1 MLTHRLTAPKT
12 DDGKWAIVPAV
23 DYYWHAAETLIAM
36 TTGERVDD
44 LRPADEAGAHRL
56 PAGTYLE
63 LVSTQRDREEAD
75 DVLARAG
82 VLDRPYAVLNP
93 GGNNEAKRWPADRF
107 AALHAAAGRLAHRFA
122 RHVKACTK
130 AGIAADQTL
139 WYQGYQQGLPR
150 YCTPLNGLSSGQAG
164 RTYHNVCPA
173 ASADG
178 FLRGYRLGRAEYDK
192 RQTVQSLNSQI
203 RAIEGQSD
211 ELGKLLAAGG
221 IDEQEAKV
229 RQFRYR
235 GEIMRL
241 RLELQQAERE
251 LSVIQRDGEI
261 FASNPD
267 IVLPPRY

>member
-1 MLTHRLTAPKT
+1 MP
-12 DDGKWAIVPAV
+12 
-23 DYYWHAAETLIAM
+23 
-36 TTGERVDD
+36 
-44 LRPADEAGAHRL
+44 
-56 PAGTYLE
+56 
-63 LVSTQRDREEAD
+63 VSRT
-75 DVLARAG
+75 VFT
-82 VLDRPYAVLNP
+82 AVLLP
-93 GGNNEAKRWPADRF
+93 LLLALASCASMSKEECVSADWRVVGETDGAAGHDPQSRF
-107 AALHAAAGRLAHRFA
+107 AAHT
-122 RHVKACTK
+122 KACQK
-130 AGIAADQTL
+130 IGIVPDQTR
-139 WYQGYQQGLPR
+139 WFEGYQQGLVR